1 VRGHPHTTS
10 SKFSLDEPAD
20 NIRQRFGLPIRE
32 SLIEPHH
39 EKECSVMKHRLN
51 ARVKN
56 WFTVGALLVLMG
68 LTSLG
73 YAQTASLTSAEEY
86 WLTYMREEE
95 KLARDVYLVLYEKW
109 QSRIFKNI
117 SVSEQTHMDAI
128 KTLLDKHG
136 IADPAAGKGLG
147 EFTNPDLQAL
157 HDELVQD
164 GSVSLVDALEVGVF
178 IEKTDIDD
186 LNAGIDSTRGKD
198 IITVYTNLLAGSN
211 NHLDAFTANLA
222 KR

>member
-1 VRGHPHTTS
+1 
-10 SKFSLDEPAD
+10 
-20 NIRQRFGLPIRE
+20 
-32 SLIEPHH
+32 
-39 EKECSVMKHRLN
+39 
-51 ARVKN
+51 
-56 WFTVGALLVLMG
+56 
-68 LTSLG
+68 
-73 YAQTASLTSAEEY
+73 
-86 WLTYMREEE
+86 
-95 KLARDVYLVLYEKW
+95 
-109 QSRIFKNI
+109 
-117 SVSEQTHMDAI
+117 MDAI